1 MNCEFEKS
9 GFTMYFKSY
18 VISMFFNSFSLLAP
32 FLSHSIQKKT
42 QKTNCT
48 CVFASYR
55 TILPIASDAESDFT
69 NFFRTFL
76 RILEQCIWG
85 KQRPKYSSLMIFH
98 FTDHLLHKWHQSKDL
113 GIYVIHAG
121 NWIMVIVNQIWHWP

>member
-1 MNCEFEKS
+1 
-9 GFTMYFKSY
+9 MYFKSY

-121 NWIMVIVNQIWHWP
+121 N